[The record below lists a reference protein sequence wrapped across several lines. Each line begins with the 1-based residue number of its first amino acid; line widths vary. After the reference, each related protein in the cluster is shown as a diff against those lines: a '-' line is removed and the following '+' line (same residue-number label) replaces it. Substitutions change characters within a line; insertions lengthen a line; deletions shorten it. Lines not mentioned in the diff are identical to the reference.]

1 MDIKRGDDIDELFSE
16 LTKAPKPEYIRLALS
31 EYALPHT
38 FGNYRRI
45 PMISTSQLE
54 YDEHRLRYFVN
65 CAPFQPFVNDV
76 IRAIPYGDFS
86 QLNLALKSATTGKVA
101 IVRICGTEVLKQR
114 LNMTN
119 VVSIYFEL
127 DKEHNDDVINSTGIR
142 MKMTV
147 LIGEL
152 EMCMLF
158 AF

>member
-1 MDIKRGDDIDELFSE
+1 MDIKRGDDIDEPFSE
-16 LTKAPKPEYIRLALS
+16 PINAPKPEYIRLALS
-31 EYALPHT
+31 ECALPHT

-54 YDEHRLRYFVN
+54 YDEQRLTYFVN

-76 IRAIPYGDFS
+76 IRAIADGDFS

-114 LNMTN
+114 FNMTN

-127 DKEHNDDVINSTGIR
+127 DKEHNDGVINSTGIR

-147 LIGEL
+147 LIDEL
-152 EMCMLF
+152 EMSMLF